1 LPRRRRRTTKRRTT
15 RRAYTPKRRRRRTT
29 KRRMLRSRSR
39 STGDKVFDAV
49 KKIVPWYVF
58 SKQLTDKDYSIL
70 NTDPGYKNQDIATK
84 GKIFAN
90 IVLGRIS
97 GFTPFKNGNLYGSET
112 TPFTIN
118 PSGIVNKFT
127 GLGLAGMIYK
137 NLPIKQLPL
146 KSKIGSLSKATL
158 ISGAIG
164 GLFDA
169 PGNNPQA
176 TYASPNIIG
185 RNMILNQNR
194 SASAQTGQFSTSQ
207 DVVSSGVRN

>member
-1 LPRRRRRTTKRRTT
+1 MRRRTA

-39 STGDKVFDAV
+39 STGDRIFDVV
-49 KKIVPWYVF
+49 KKIVPFYVF

-84 GKIFAN
+84 AKIFTN

-118 PSGIVNKFT
+118 PSGIVNQFT
-127 GLGLAGMIYK
+127 GLGVAGMIYK
-137 NLPIKQLPL
+137 NIPIKGLPL
-146 KSKIGSLSKATL
+146 KGKIGSLAKSTL